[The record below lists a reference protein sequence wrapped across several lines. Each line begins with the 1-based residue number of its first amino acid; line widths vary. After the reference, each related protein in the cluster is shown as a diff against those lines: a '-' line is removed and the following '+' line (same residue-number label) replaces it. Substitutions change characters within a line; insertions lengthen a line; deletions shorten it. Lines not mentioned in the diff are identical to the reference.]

1 MHVRPARL
9 VASLLGLS
17 VALSSGG
24 TAAATGALQARNDT
38 YRGQAEETLKIGR
51 GRGIFGNDT
60 GQPLTLLTHTDP
72 AHGTLEVNT
81 DGAFT
86 YTPADGFVG
95 TDRFT
100 YTVSNAVRLF
110 STHLPPLATIGGVP
124 LSGGAYGSSLF
135 AAPGSDDEFY
145 GLTDRG
151 PNVGGPDGV
160 AVEPLPAFAPAIG
173 KFRFKDDGGAMLEKS
188 IPLRDARGKPYSGR
202 VNTLS
207 PTGETIVDL
216 NGTVLPADPNGY
228 DSEGLVV
235 RPDGAFWVSDEYG
248 PFITHF
254 DRSGQQMERLSPFD
268 KSLPSEL
275 ANRVPNRGMEGLTIT
290 RDGSTLVGMMQSAL
304 QQKDIGSVD
313 AKQVTLL
320 RIVTYKLRSGE
331 EHEYLY
337 LLDNPLTNGTAVSEI
352 TALSDTTFL
361 VDERDGKFP
370 PKSYKKLWKIDLTGA
385 TDVGPASKLAGSVYD
400 GATGGLQLGGKT
412 LEALVGTADTAG
424 AQAILTSVGI
434 RTVAKSL
441 YLDVAGLLTTLDP
454 QGRFFSH
461 DKLEGVV
468 ALHGGQK
475 LVISN
480 DSDFGID
487 GVTNSSPPFQL
498 HAKDSPTTGR
508 QDDGEFLEVDMAKLP
523 AATSTATVTIDV
535 QPKHRRE

>member
-1 MHVRPARL
+1 
-9 VASLLGLS
+9 
-17 VALSSGG
+17 
-24 TAAATGALQARNDT
+24 
-38 YRGQAEETLKIGR
+38 
-51 GRGIFGNDT
+51 
-60 GQPLTLLTHTDP
+60 
-72 AHGTLEVNT
+72 
-81 DGAFT
+81 
-86 YTPADGFVG
+86 
-95 TDRFT
+95 
-100 YTVSNAVRLF
+100 
-110 STHLPPLATIGGVP
+110 
-124 LSGGAYGSSLF
+124 
-135 AAPGSDDEFY
+135 
-145 GLTDRG
+145 
-151 PNVGGPDGV
+151 
-160 AVEPLPAFAPAIG
+160 
-173 KFRFKDDGGAMLEKS
+173 
-188 IPLRDARGKPYSGR
+188 
-202 VNTLS
+202 
-207 PTGETIVDL
+207 
-216 NGTVLPADPNGY
+216 
-228 DSEGLVV
+228 
-235 RPDGAFWVSDEYG
+235 
-248 PFITHF
+248 
-254 DRSGQQMERLSPFD
+254 
-268 KSLPSEL
+268 
-275 ANRVPNRGMEGLTIT
+275 MEGLTIT